1 MRQRAF
7 FFLVCALTLAGCGGS
22 EQYGNGYPS
31 GPATPTP
38 LEPNLPAGNGTRH
51 TAAILL
57 PMTGPRADIGQIL
70 LQAAQ
75 LALADNTG
83 PELDVLDTQGT
94 PAGAAAAAQT
104 AIANR
109 DSLILGPL
117 TSGETA
123 AVAPIAKGAG
133 VPVLAFTNDPAQSQP
148 GVWPLG
154 ITPNQQVRRLVA
166 SAVAQGKSQFA
177 ALLPD
182 SDFGHAMVV
191 ALNAATQDANLPA
204 PTIRMHSDGM
214 PAITEAVRDL
224 SDYADRRGPLDAKVR
239 AARAEGTIEGRREAA
254 ELVKTTPIP
263 PPPFNVLLLADTG
276 EALQEVAAMLP
287 YYDVSQS
294 DVQFIGPAIWA
305 DPATSSASVMG
316 AWYAAPDNNARTA
329 FVNDYTGK
337 YGVPPPAVSDLAFDA
352 ASIAK
357 VLVGPRGADL
367 SILTQPGGF
376 VGSDGWFALQPDGHI
391 QRGLAVFR
399 LERGG
404 PQMID
409 PAPQSAGSPGL

>member
-7 FFLVCALTLAGCGGS
+7 FFLVCALTLSGCGGF
-22 EQYGNGYPS
+22 EQYSGPYPS
-31 GPATPTP
+31 GSSTPTP
-38 LEPNLPAGNGTRH
+38 LEPNMPVGNATRH

-57 PMTGPRADIGQIL
+57 PMTGPRADLGQVL

-94 PAGAAAAAQT
+94 PSGAAAAAQT

-109 DSLILGPL
+109 DSVILGPL

-123 AVAPIAKGAG
+123 AVAPIAKAAG

-154 ITPNQQVRRLVA
+154 VTPNQQIRRLVA

-182 SDFGHAMVV
+182 SDFGRAMAA
-191 ALNAATQDANLPA
+191 ALNGATQDANLSA
-204 PTIRMHSDGM
+204 PTIRMHTTGM
-214 PAITEAVRDL
+214 PAITDAVRDV

-239 AARAEGTIEGRREAA
+239 EDRAKGTLEGRREAA

-287 YYDVSQS
+287 YYDVSHS
-294 DVQFIGPAIWA
+294 EVQLIGPAIWA
-305 DPATSSASVMG
+305 DPATGSGSVQG

-352 ASIAK
+352 AAIAK
-357 VLVGPRGADL
+357 VTVGPRGADV
-367 SILTQPGGF
+367 SILTQAGGF
-376 VGSDGWFALQPDGHI
+376 VGSDGWFALQPDGHV

-404 PQMID
+404 PQMTD